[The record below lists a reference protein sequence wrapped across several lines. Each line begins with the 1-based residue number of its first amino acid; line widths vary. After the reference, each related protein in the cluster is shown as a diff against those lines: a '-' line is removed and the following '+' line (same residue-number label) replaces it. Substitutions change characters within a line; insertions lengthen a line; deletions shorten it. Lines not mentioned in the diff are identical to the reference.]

1 MKTKLRLTL
10 DVEYELNGEE
20 VYFLKNNL
28 ESLVFR
34 AVGEGLLTGHSEAEV
49 EYWTYEVEEIK

>member
-1 MKTKLRLTL
+1 MTTKLRLTL

-20 VYFLKNNL
+20 VYFLKNSL

-34 AVGEGLLTGHSEAEV
+34 AVGEGLLTEHSEAEV